1 MGLTHRRFAGK
12 AGVSIPVA
20 EGLSA
25 AIKKQ
30 PALIGGINV
39 MDGKVRNEA
48 VAHAHGLPYAPVE

>member
-1 MGLTHRRFAGK
+1 L
-12 AGVSIPVA
+12 A

-30 PALIGGINV
+30 PAIVGGINV

-48 VAHAHGLPYAPVE
+48 VALAHGLPYVPV